1 MKTLLSGCQVGS
13 QELYKQKERIVF
25 SKRKTTEEW
34 LEDVIDREGIRF
46 RYFITLSFNK
56 AQTSIFNQYADNQH
70 IKKVILDFFYPNGKK
85 PSNRIKLWFFV
96 ERHLSGYLHLHIL
109 MEGID
114 GLKWMTKNNRKITLS
129 KKTLFNIVARDY
141 SMDEVIT
148 ETLTNHLQTYI
159 KRLGKGKQSCDVR
172 KIGNIH
178 KRVHYVNKSL
188 SSLDFDKWE
197 HIDFQNSDLQKSL
210 NHLTEEIKND

>member
-1 MKTLLSGCQVGS
+1 MKTLLSGCQGRS
-13 QELYKQKERIVF
+13 QELYKPKEKIVF

-34 LEDVIDREGIRF
+34 LEDVIDKQRIRF

-56 AQTSIFNQYADNQH
+56 AQTSAINQYVDNHH

-85 PSNRIKLWFFV
+85 PNDRIKLWFFV
-96 ERHLSGYLHLHIL
+96 EKHQTGYLHLHIL

-114 GLKWMTKNNRKITLS
+114 ALKWMSKNNRKITLS
-129 KKTLFNIVARDY
+129 KKTLFDIVARDY
-141 SMDEVIT
+141 SMDDVIT
-148 ETLTNHLQTYI
+148 EALTNHLQTYI
-159 KRLGKGKQSCDVR
+159 LRLGKGKQGVDVR

-188 SSLDFDKWE
+188 SSLNFSSWE
-197 HIDFQNSDLQKSL
+197 HIDFQNSDL
-210 NHLTEEIKND
+210 

>member
-1 MKTLLSGCQVGS
+1 MKVVLSPCHFGS
-13 QELYKQKERIVF
+13 QELYDPKEKIIF
-25 SKRKTTEEW
+25 SKRKATEEW

-85 PSNRIKLWFFV
+85 PSNRIKLWFFA

-188 SSLDFDKWE
+188 SSFDFDKWE